1 MTTGTPPEKPT
12 RAGQRQENRHMNLAH
27 KLDALRSAGGHR
39 QTIGLADDVINR
51 FADNDPRLVEAV
63 EAALSARECWESLY
77 PDLFQLDESAQIER
91 VHEHVACFYP
101 PGTVKPYV
109 ALAARGPWIVSAK
122 GAVIYDCGGYGMLGA
137 GHAPAHVLR
146 VLQAPHVMANVMTP
160 SPSQHRLVQLL
171 REELGHTRREPC
183 PYESFLFLNSGS
195 ESVSVA
201 ARMADINA
209 KLMTDPGGRHA
220 GKSIRALSL
229 RKSFHGRT
237 DRPAQFSDSTRP
249 TYQKYLASYRDIGPL
264 LTVEPNNLEQLK
276 AVFKQADDEGFFIEA
291 LFMEPVMGEG
301 NPGLAITPEF
311 YALARELTLAHG
323 SLLLIDSI
331 QAGLRVH
338 GCLSIIDY
346 PGFQHLAA
354 PDLETFS
361 KALNAGQFPMSVLAF
376 NSRAK
381 ALQRAGIYGNTMTT
395 NPKAMDV
402 ASAVL
407 ESITPQLRENIRDRG
422 REAVEKFSALREELG
437 GLITAVQ
444 GTGLLF
450 SVELAPVFNCYG
462 FDSTEEYM
470 RQHGINVIHGGTN
483 SLRFTPNFSVTSAEI
498 DLLVEVT
505 RDALLN
511 GPRVDLSEPGRAVG
525 TG

>member
-1 MTTGTPPEKPT
+1 MDLISKLALLRNTSGYCQTP
-12 RAGQRQENRHMNLAH
+12 G
-27 KLDALRSAGGHR
+27 LDNE
-39 QTIGLADDVINR
+39 VISR
-51 FADNDPRLVEAV
+51 FATADARLGEAV
-63 EAALSARECWESLY
+63 DAALSARECWESLY
-77 PDLFQLDESAQIER
+77 PDLFQLDESEQIAR
-91 VHEHVACFYP
+91 VHDGVACFYA

-109 ALAARGPWIVSAK
+109 ALAARGPWIVTTK
-122 GAVIYDCGGYGMLGA
+122 GAVLYDCGGYGMLGA
-137 GHAPAHVLR
+137 GHAPAHILR

-171 REELGHTRREPC
+171 REEIGRERAGPC

-220 GKSIRALSL
+220 GKPIRSLSL

-237 DRPAQFSDSTRP
+237 DRPAQFSDSTRSVYEEHLA
-249 TYQKYLASYRDIGPL
+249 TYQNKDAL
-264 LTVEPNNLEQLK
+264 LTVEPNDLAGLNS
-276 AVFKQADDEGFFIEA
+276 VFKQAQDEGFFIEA

-301 NPGLAITPEF
+301 NPGLGLTPEF

-323 SLLLIDSI
+323 SILFIDSI
-331 QAGLRVH
+331 QAGLRTH
-338 GCLSIIDY
+338 GCLSIVDY
-346 PGFQHLAA
+346 PGFEHLDA
-354 PDLETFS
+354 PDMETFS
-361 KALNAGQFPMSVLAF
+361 KALNAGQFPMSVLAY
-376 NSRAK
+376 SARAK

-407 ESITPQLRENIRDRG
+407 QSITPELRRNIRDRG
-422 REAVEKFSALREELG
+422 REAVEKFTALQQELG

-450 SVELAPVFNCYG
+450 SVELAPTFKCYG

-470 RQHGINVIHGGTN
+470 RQHGINVIHGGAN
-483 SLRFTPNFSVTSAEI
+483 SLRFTPYFGVSSEEI
-498 DLLVEVT
+498 DLLVQVT
-505 RDALLN
+505 RDALVN
-511 GPRVDLSEPGRAVG
+511 GPRIDMPAPSRAVG
-525 TG
+525 G